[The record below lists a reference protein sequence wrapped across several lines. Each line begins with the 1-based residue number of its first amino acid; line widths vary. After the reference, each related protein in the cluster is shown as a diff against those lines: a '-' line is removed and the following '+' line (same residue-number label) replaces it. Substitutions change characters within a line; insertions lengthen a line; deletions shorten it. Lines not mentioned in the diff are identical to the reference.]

1 MLKFLP
7 ALPHVALIALITL
20 AVPGCNKERSYPVY
34 RENPAPKDAL
44 PIVIRVDD
52 APVEMPIPTVL
63 VSYEID
69 PLCLPP
75 INNYEGVQYAPQRQ
89 SVEFPVQR
97 VSATEFRSTVF
108 KDAMEVADYYGR
120 GPCRWTPSFVQAS
133 FALIV
138 DGRSIKA
145 SVPAFFPKIEVEGR
159 AITYVEKALKP
170 VFPGQTPER
179 ANSKSHTLFQK
190 LTQDERQK
198 YFPVEISQ
206 RIEGDDP

>member
-44 PIVIRVDD
+44 PIVIRVHD
-52 APVEMPIPTVL
+52 APVDVPTPKVTVL
-63 VSYEID
+63 YEID

-75 INNYEGVQYAPQRQ
+75 INNYEGVHYEPKWH
-89 SVEFPVQR
+89 SVQLQVQR
-97 VSATEFRSTVF
+97 VSPTDFTTTAF
-108 KDAMEVADYYGR
+108 KDGMAVADYYGR
-120 GPCRWTPSFVQAS
+120 GPCKWTPNTLQAA
-133 FALIV
+133 FPMII
-138 DGRSIKA
+138 DGRSIYA
-145 SVPAFFPKIEVEGR
+145 TVGVSFRRIEEEGGST
-159 AITYVEKALKP
+159 TYVEKALKP

-206 RIEGDDP
+206 RTEGDVP